1 MTTDVNFSNLRS
13 LIEKLKN
20 ITFFQRIFSWGS
32 IRNLFVDAFSEF
44 EKFSM
49 IVSTQYGNINRL
61 EGEQKLLQTQ
71 FDNLKSISEKEHDE
85 LIQFKS
91 NAPAISDK
99 IKDLSAEVSSQA
111 ATIASLTNE
120 KEGLNLRIA
129 ELTEQLRTAQTN
141 YQTTNDERNKLVQ
154 EEQARVNKHEQ
165 ALVTLDSIK
174 NKIEADRNDEIA
186 QHNEKEEAKRAAINT
201 TWTRHQEDVKQR
213 MKVLSQ
219 KLIIEYVEKVPFRG
233 DPDNTLKICD
243 EYVIFDAKSPR
254 GEDLTNFPTYL
265 KKEAEAAK
273 KYASKEDVKSDIFF
287 VVPSNTLEKI
297 DTFVHKFGDHTVYI
311 VSIDSIEP
319 VVVSLKRIE
328 DYEFAEQLSP
338 EDRDDICRIIGRFA
352 HLSKRRIQVD
362 NFFAKH
368 FIELAYKCEN
378 ELPDDILKMVLE
390 YEKSEK
396 LNPPQEKKV
405 KSIPTADLDS
415 NNKKLKQEAEGRG
428 ILIENT
434 SMSSTLDEIP
444 LYKNDQADNL

>member
-1 MTTDVNFSNLRS
+1 MNIENNYSNLRS
-13 LIEKLKN
+13 LIERLKT
-20 ITFFQRIFSWGS
+20 ITFFQRLFAWGS
-32 IRNLFVDAFSEF
+32 LRALFIDAFSEF
-44 EKFSM
+44 DKISLITNNQSKEIARIESD
-49 IVSTQYGNINRL
+49 
-61 EGEQKLLQTQ
+61 QKLLQSQ
-71 FDNLKSISEKEHDE
+71 FDNLKAIHQKEHDE
-85 LIQFKS
+85 LTQFKS
-91 NAPAISDK
+91 NAPAINDK

-111 ATIASLTNE
+111 ATIDSLTKE
-120 KEGLNLRIA
+120 KEGLNQRITQ
-129 ELTEQLRTAQTN
+129 LTESLRTAQSN
-141 YQTTNDERNKLVQ
+141 YQSANDEKNRLMQ
-154 EEQARVNKHEQ
+154 EEQARMNKHEQ

-174 NKIEADRNDEIA
+174 KKIEADRDAEIA
-186 QHNEKEEAKRAAINT
+186 QHNAKAEAKRAAIST
-201 TWTRHQEDVKQR
+201 TWARHQEDVKQR

-254 GEDLTNFPTYL
+254 GEDLTNFPAYL

-273 KYASKEDVKSDIFF
+273 KYATKEDVKSDIFF
-287 VVPSNTLEKI
+287 VVPSNTLEKL
-297 DTFVHKFGDHTVYI
+297 DTFIHKFGDHTVYI

-405 KSIPTADLDS
+405 KSIPTADLES

-434 SMSSTLDEIP
+434 SMSNTLDEIP
-444 LYKNDQADNL
+444 LYKNDSTDHL

>member
-1 MTTDVNFSNLRS
+1 MHIDTSFTNLRT
-13 LIEKLKN
+13 LIEKLKSVS
-20 ITFFQRIFSWGS
+20 FFQRLFGWGS
-32 IRNLFVDAFSEF
+32 IKKLFFDAFGDF
-44 EKFSM
+44 EKFSTHVNVQSNE
-49 IVSTQYGNINRL
+49 ITRL
-61 EGEQKLLQTQ
+61 ETNNILLQSK
-71 FDNLKSISEKEHDE
+71 FDNLNTVHQKEHDE
-85 LIQFKS
+85 LTRFKT
-91 NAPAISDK
+91 NEPTIAEKISD
-99 IKDLSAEVSSQA
+99 LTSMVSSKN
-111 ATIASLTNE
+111 ATLQSLTEERDNLKAKIITLENDLAKAKEQYQLANE
-120 KEGLNLRIA
+120 ERITLKQA
-129 ELTEQLRTAQTN
+129 ETN
-141 YQTTNDERNKLVQ
+141 R
-154 EEQARVNKHEQ
+154 QAKHEQ
-165 ALVTLDSIK
+165 TITSLESIK
-174 NKIEADRNDEIA
+174 EKIEKDREA
-186 QHNEKEEAKRAAINT
+186 ELSEQKQKEATKREALNT
-201 TWTRHQEDVKQR
+201 TWTRHQANVKDR
-213 MKVLSQ
+213 MKVIAQ
-219 KLIIEYVEKVPFRG
+219 KLIIEYVENVPFKG
-233 DPDNTLKICD
+233 TPDNTLKICD

-287 VVPSNTLEKI
+287 VVPSNTLEEL
-297 DTFVHKFGDHTVYI
+297 DLFVHKFGDYTVYV

-319 VVVSLKRIE
+319 LIIGLKKIE
-328 DYEFAEQLSP
+328 EYEFAEQLSP

-405 KSIPTADLDS
+405 KSIPTADLEI

-434 SMSSTLDEIP
+434 TMSDSIDEIP
-444 LYKNDQADNL
+444 LYKTDSE